1 MTSQPGLVFG
11 LDAANYDTSRPAP
24 PAEVADWLVGS
35 GCELAVEVGAG
46 TGHFTRML
54 LPLAG
59 RVIATDPDPQ
69 MCAWLQQQYP
79 GVDVREGR
87 AEQIPVESGTADGV
101 FSASSWHWF
110 DPRAAG
116 TEAARCLKSG
126 GVLGVA
132 WYDAAQSGMWIP
144 EVEKVIRSAH
154 IPGRKIHEL
163 NLPADLPF
171 TPVEKKVDQHT
182 HLMTSE
188 QLCAMGGTFS
198 GMISLSAAE
207 REDLLGRQFAY
218 LEERLREEGAEKH
231 SILFTSTLYRVRR
244 K

>member
-35 GCELAVEVGAG
+35 DCDLAVELGAG

-54 LPLAG
+54 LPLAK

-79 GVDVREGR
+79 DADVREGR
-87 AEQIPVESGTADGV
+87 AEEIPVESGTADGV

-116 TEAARCLKSG
+116 LEAARCLKPG
-126 GVLGVA
+126 GVLGVT
-132 WYDAAQSGMWIP
+132 WYDGAQSGMWIP
-144 EVEKVIRSAH
+144 EIENVIRSAH

-163 NLPADLPF
+163 NLPTDLPF
-171 TPVEKKVDQHT
+171 TSVEKKVNQYPQP
-182 HLMTSE
+182 MTSA
-188 QLCAMGGTFS
+188 QLCAMAGTFS
-198 GMISLSAAE
+198 GMISLSDAE
-207 REDLLGRQFAY
+207 REDLLGKQLAH
-218 LEERLREEGAEKH
+218 LEGRLREEGTETH
-231 SILFTSTLYRVRR
+231 SIPFTSTLYRARR